1 MFPSLVPP
9 GRPGRG
15 RRLVSVAV
23 ICAVPMSIVTV
34 ACAGT
39 PRASAEQAESVG
51 AMQHPAA
58 DGNGWAMDDTITAR
72 VSDGIPRTA
81 DARCTWNVVTGVDPV
96 AGTTERPVTR
106 VVAGVKETLYQRSC
120 PDNRDSWYQW
130 IKETTKARLVDH
142 VSSTVTDRLKA
153 LVFRTAPA
161 RDRVVVNVG
170 TWFWVPRTLWKPV
183 SVTAYVTTPV
193 GVVSVT
199 LTATPSRLRF
209 DPGNNDAAV
218 WCDGPGDAWTT
229 ADGDA
234 AASDCMYT
242 YRHASDARPDRRFV
256 AHTAVEWNLRMK
268 SNFGLAFP
276 LPHARTTLTTPVV
289 VRELQAVLAP

>member
-1 MFPSLVPP
+1 MFPFLFPT
-9 GRPGRG
+9 GRSGRCH
-15 RRLVSVAV
+15 RLATVAAV
-23 ICAVPMSIVTV
+23 CAMPMSAVTV
-34 ACAGT
+34 TANGT
-39 PRASAEQAESVG
+39 PRASAERVTVPA
-51 AMQHPAA
+51 AARHPAA
-58 DGNGWAMDDTITAR
+58 DGNGWVTDDTITAR

-96 AGTTERPVTR
+96 AATTERPVTR

-130 IKETTKARLVDH
+130 IKETTKMRLVDH
-142 VSSTVTDRLKA
+142 VSSTVTDKLKA

-170 TWFWVPRTLWKPV
+170 TWFWVPRTVWKPV
-183 SVTAYVTTPV
+183 SVTAYITTPV

-209 DPGNNDAAV
+209 DPGNDDDAV

-234 AASDCMYT
+234 AVSDCMYT

-256 AHTAVEWNLRMK
+256 AHTAVEWSLRVK
-268 SNFGLAFP
+268 SNFGLSFP
-276 LPHARTTLTTPVV
+276 LPRARTTVTTPVS
-289 VRELQAVLAP
+289 VRELQAVLTP